1 MTAKE
6 GFAGKSPFKL
16 FSSLVLCLGTGMAGS
31 FFTRA
36 SLSEWYLQ
44 LQKPWFNPPGWIF
57 GPVWTVLYIM
67 MGLSLYLVW
76 SIPETN
82 AFRRRSLWIFAIQL
96 FLNFSW
102 SVAFFGFRNPGLGLG
117 VILLL
122 ILSISLN
129 IYYFSKISKAAS
141 FLLCPY
147 LGWVLFASV
156 LNFSIWNLN
165 H

>member
-1 MTAKE
+1 MKAKE
-6 GFAGKSPFKL
+6 VFSVKYPLKL
-16 FSSLVLCLGTGMAGS
+16 LSSLMLCLGTGMAGS

-36 SLSEWYLQ
+36 SLGEWYLQ
-44 LQKPWFNPPGWIF
+44 LQKPWFNPPGWLF

-67 MGLSLYLVW
+67 MGVSLYLVW
-76 SIPETN
+76 SAPEKS
-82 AFRRRSLWIFAIQL
+82 APRRRSLWIFVIQL

-102 SVAFFGFRNPGLGLG
+102 SVAFFGLRSPGGGLG

-122 ILSISLN
+122 IMLISLT
-129 IYYFSKISKAAS
+129 IFYFSKISKVAS
-141 FLLCPY
+141 FLLYPY

-156 LNFSIWNLN
+156 LNFSIWHLN